1 MKETAALMFDYEK
14 PFFLSQLFARMIAD
28 RAPAVKSLQETGE
41 EVLKTADEDT
51 KARIE
56 EGLADVTRQW
66 EELNDMT
73 DSRKKALDVTMETAV
88 KFDGLL
94 ADANKKIAAADEQL
108 QAQQLG
114 QKAEPEHI
122 QEEAKKLQVS
132 IQSFNLGVGYLVARQ
147 LGIFGGDNGA
157 WTRF

>member
-1 MKETAALMFDYEK
+1 
-14 PFFLSQLFARMIAD
+14 MIAD

-73 DSRKKALDVTMETAV
+73 DSRKNALDVAMEAAV

-94 ADANKKIAAADEQL
+94 ADAIKKIAAAEDEL

-114 QKAEPEHI
+114 QNAEPEQI

-132 IQSFNLGVGYLVARQ
+132 LQCTVLIEESDAIAFSK
-147 LGIFGGDNGA
+147 
-157 WTRF
+157 

>member
-1 MKETAALMFDYEK
+1 
-14 PFFLSQLFARMIAD
+14 MIAD

-41 EVLKTADEDT
+41 EVLKTADDDT

-73 DSRKKALDVTMETAV
+73 DSRKNALDVAMEVAV

-94 ADANKKIAAADEQL
+94 ADANKKIAAAEEEL

-122 QEEAKKLQVS
+122 KEEAKKLQVRLQES
-132 IQSFNLGVGYLVARQ
+132 DASAFRK
-147 LGIFGGDNGA
+147 
-157 WTRF
+157 

>member
-1 MKETAALMFDYEK
+1 
-14 PFFLSQLFARMIAD
+14 MIAD
-28 RAPAVKSLQETGE
+28 RAPAVTSLQETGE
-41 EVLKTADEDT
+41 EVLKTADDDT

-73 DSRKKALDVTMETAV
+73 DSRKSALDVAMEAAV
-88 KFDGLL
+88 KFDGQL
-94 ADANKKIAAADEQL
+94 ADANKRMAAAEEQL

-132 IQSFNLGVGYLVARQ
+132 LWQFWFVRCSGDSCSTWQHFFQ
-147 LGIFGGDNGA
+147 LEI
-157 WTRF
+157 

>member
-1 MKETAALMFDYEK
+1 
-14 PFFLSQLFARMIAD
+14 MIAD

-41 EVLKTADEDT
+41 EVLKTADDDT

-73 DSRKKALDVTMETAV
+73 DTRKNALDVTMEAAV
-88 KFDGLL
+88 KFDGQL
-94 ADANKKIAAADEQL
+94 ADADKKIATADEQL

-122 QEEAKKLQVS
+122 QEDAKKLQVG
-132 IQSFNLGVGYLVARQ
+132 IRQ
-147 LGIFGGDNGA
+147 F
-157 WTRF
+157 

>member
-1 MKETAALMFDYEK
+1 M
-14 PFFLSQLFARMIAD
+14 
-28 RAPAVKSLQETGE
+28 KSLQETGE
-41 EVLKTADEDT
+41 EVLKSADEDT
-51 KARIE
+51 KARIQ

-66 EELNDMT
+66 EELNDMNDT
-73 DSRKKALDVTMETAV
+73 RKNALNVAMEAAV

-94 ADANKKIAAADEQL
+94 SDANKKLAAAEEEL

-132 IQSFNLGVGYLVARQ
+132 YNAQF
-147 LGIFGGDNGA
+147 
-157 WTRF
+157 